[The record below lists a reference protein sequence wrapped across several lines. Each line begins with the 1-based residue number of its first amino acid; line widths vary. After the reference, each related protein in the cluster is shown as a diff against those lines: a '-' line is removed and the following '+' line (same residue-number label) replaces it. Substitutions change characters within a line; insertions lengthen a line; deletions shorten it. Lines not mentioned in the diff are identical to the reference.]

1 MIKTIALAYR
11 KTGLSRE
18 EYNKYWLEKHG
29 PLAARLI
36 PYVKKYVQN
45 HFIEVP
51 GLTYEGDGVVE
62 MWYDNIEAWQK
73 SRQSIFSDQEL
84 AKDAVN
90 FVLMRP
96 GGFWV
101 VEEHVILDK
110 TGKKDLDINFG
121 SSLLG

>member
-18 EYNKYWLEKHG
+18 EYNKYWLEEHG

-36 PYVKKYVQN
+36 PNVKKYVQN
-45 HFIEVP
+45 HFIDVP
-51 GLTYEGDGVVE
+51 GQTYEGDGIVE
-62 MWYDNIEAWQK
+62 MWYDNLEAWQK
-73 SRQSIFSDQEL
+73 SRQAVFSDKEL
-84 AKDAVN
+84 AKDAAN

-96 GGFWV
+96 GSFWV

-110 TGKKDLDINFG
+110 TGKK
-121 SSLLG
+121 

>member
-11 KTGLSRE
+11 KIGLSRE
-18 EYNKYWLEKHG
+18 EYNKYWLEEHG
-29 PLAARLI
+29 PLAARII
-36 PYVKKYVQN
+36 PHVKKYVQN

-73 SRQSIFSDQEL
+73 SRQAIFSNQEL
-84 AKDAVN
+84 AKDAAN
-90 FVLMRP
+90 FVMLRP

-110 TGKKDLDINFG
+110 TGKNDLNNDFG
-121 SSLLG
+121 TSLSD